1 MQGLGLGLGA
11 GIRDAGVGHIGLLH
25 AAAALAETSCPPC
38 TIRQHLDDVASH
50 LLGLILH
57 VVSCA
62 SLQIGI
68 ACEPAGEEISSSR
81 WS

>member
-1 MQGLGLGLGA
+1 
-11 GIRDAGVGHIGLLH
+11 
-25 AAAALAETSCPPC
+25 
-38 TIRQHLDDVASH
+38 
-50 LLGLILH
+50 LGLILH